1 MPYSMLILWIALL
14 VIFVV
19 VEACTAQLVTI
30 WFAAGA
36 LAALI
41 CELAGGENWLQW
53 VLFASVSFV
62 ALLITRPLVKKLTK
76 KNMQPTNADR
86 CIGATAVITEEV
98 DNIKGKGAAAVN
110 GVLWTARSSDGT
122 VFKVDEHVTVDRIEG
137 VKLIVKALPQS
148 ESTHSGVEPAEI
160 K

>member
-41 CELAGGENWLQW
+41 CELAGG
-53 VLFASVSFV
+53 
-62 ALLITRPLVKKLTK
+62 
-76 KNMQPTNADR
+76 AD
-86 CIGATAVITEEV
+86 
-98 DNIKGKGAAAVN
+98 
-110 GVLWTARSSDGT
+110 
-122 VFKVDEHVTVDRIEG
+122 
-137 VKLIVKALPQS
+137 
-148 ESTHSGVEPAEI
+148 
-160 K
+160 